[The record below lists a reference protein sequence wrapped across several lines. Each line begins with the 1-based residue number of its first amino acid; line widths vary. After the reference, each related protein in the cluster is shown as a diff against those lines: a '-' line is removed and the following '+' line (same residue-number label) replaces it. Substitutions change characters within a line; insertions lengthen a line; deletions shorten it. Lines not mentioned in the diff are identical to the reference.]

1 MLASAVLGLCARV
14 VVAPTAM
21 SDFRPT
27 ACYALYCVRP
37 SRLRPSRGR
46 CYSVT
51 TLHSPSSEAHAAA
64 ETYAVFVLSC
74 ADLGAAYGTAK
85 AGVGIASMG
94 EYKVFLLSSIP
105 ALSRSSANVALEMK
119 QDFPIAAA
127 HPLMVVNLDFWL
139 VRRTGGRYLELLATC
154 VHTNVSDGVAIRC
167 NLPASR
173 QFSRCRSY
181 LGSCFHAFLHG
192 QDAEINWCLGTCN
205 CRRLFN
211 RKLEL
216 GRSAIA
222 VWPQRTLADR

>member
-167 NLPASR
+167 NFTSIQAVLSMPELSWQLLPCFLAR
-173 QFSRCRSY
+173 AGCRHQLVPWNLQLSPTFQ
-181 LGSCFHAFLHG
+181 SK
-192 QDAEINWCLGTCN
+192 T
-205 CRRLFN
+205 
-211 RKLEL
+211 
-216 GRSAIA
+216 
-222 VWPQRTLADR
+222 